1 MDSRIG
7 LDYIVENCDYVVKL
21 GAALDTKNLTV
32 KKQVFELLSALCAYS
47 RDGYDRAIQTLEH
60 YKDLKGERYRFN
72 VVVNELDRATAVE
85 YQVAILSFINC
96 LIISTTDLAERVRIR
111 NEFIGVNLLP
121 IIKNIRRSA
130 NSVPDLGV
138 QLDVFDDQRECDE
151 SQSLQGPDGIN
162 LNSHLDVFYAILRQV
177 ADTPQEIPFLSILQ
191 HLLRVDPKEPISDI
205 IWDTTET
212 LVHRATLIENRDDAA
227 KLLKTP
233 SVQKFS
239 CPYCLQNSN
248 GRKQS
253 FGAATSNNIN
263 STVSPSAVPSPPP
276 PIPAAPPPPP
286 PMSGFPT
293 PPAPPAPPIAN
304 INKPALNKGLNNNNN
319 ITTPKTP
326 EPTSDMQQLTLP
338 QQETPVPRSKMKT
351 INWNKIPPNKLMGKN
366 NIWTL
371 VAHAHQ
377 DSPMTE
383 MNWDE
388 MEGLFCQQPTQVS
401 QKLERESTDGT
412 PERTRTKRENDITLL
427 DGKRSLN
434 VNIFLKH
441 SNEDIIQLIKNGAH
455 DDIGAEKLRGLLK
468 ILPEVDELEMLKL
481 FEGDRSRLGN
491 AEKFLLQLIQVP
503 DYKLR
508 IESMLLKEE
517 FVANI
522 NYLQTCINA
531 MLCAGD
537 GGYAGNAA
545 GVKLTSLQKLTEIR
559 ANKPGM
565 NLIHFVA
572 LQAEKR
578 NAALLT
584 FPEEISAL
592 ENASKTTLEQLNNE
606 INTFDNRIT
615 KIKRQIDQLIEKDIK
630 LQMADFL
637 QAAVNDISMLQDG
650 MSELEIL
657 RSQLAEFFCEDP
669 NTFKM
674 EECFKIFYHFCEK
687 FRQAVKENEKR
698 KVLEEQAIL
707 RRKQR
712 EEQLASKRRQY
723 QTGTPVSD
731 SENAFMLD
739 TSGYDIRMSP
749 AMNRRRIGSFNSNGE
764 GSLVNNSESPDIT
777 PNGTL
782 RRRRSRVLS
791 EEDEGNLLDFL
802 RSSGHD
808 NSTRERKGASYGS
821 LDRSW
826 ARRARSGNSGKR
838 RPDLLNVDFNADRER
853 PNSPSPLAESKP
865 LPGETQ
871 SQNERPRVPR
881 EWRQKIE
888 SWLQA
893 NERDDRQDDEY
904 KKKMR
909 RVTSNRR
916 SLETDTESERG
927 GKLDTLPEEKP
938 GQTVLS
944 PDSYKRVYP
953 DWKPSLSIDQSN
965 VEETLLAIENDVESK
980 SHNKDK
986 SAWRKSNLN
995 VPNTTE
1001 DVEERRLKRQR
1012 SGEGSINKGP
1022 LHSIDEEENK
1032 RKNIIQSL
1040 GDRTAT
1046 DKLSI
1051 YLRRPSDNEHKSPV
1065 SSPIAISSSNQTSSI
1080 DNLSNKQSI
1089 YIKQS
1094 SSSTL
1099 PAEKHSIYIRQN
1111 KESPSTISSINLTT
1125 ENEQD
1130 SSSKHHSRA
1139 EIDADNIETPPTTRR
1154 VMNNTCRRFENPR
1167 PLHPET
1173 LELKSHKKAIN
1184 PVEQEVLGDGQFD
1197 RFSAARRTRR
1207 FKRPTDYSSGT
1218 EDRSNTT
1225 SDSPLKSSNITNT
1238 PEKSNSVPKNDTL
1251 KQWQHK
1257 LKSLDAEL
1265 EKDSNEAKKLDA
1277 ISKSNK
1283 NTGGRN
1289 VTKISQEDVRDAI
1302 RSLKSPTPD
1311 RTWDGPK
1318 EFKINGPVTVTTKG
1332 ITHELNDEG
1341 FEETQSLVSDTP
1353 SSCNDT
1359 VDQKTVRRKTERLAS
1374 TDSAATSASDVSRN
1388 RRSTSGSSKSSNNTL
1403 HSLLVKNQQSLEKS
1417 RSLRG
1422 APPSKISTLQSK
1434 RSTSMRIKPGS
1445 GEGSSHRRL
1454 DVERSSSRASLRS
1467 SRSSINSTVSTNTVK
1482 KVPFKATT
1490 PPHVVSP
1497 LKRPLTT
1504 QNSSTNKSINRTP
1517 ASRSSSS
1524 GSSIGPNRKTP
1535 LKNTSNGSHTTSF
1548 KENLR
1553 EPSISRPIRTTL
1565 GSKTSLDSNANTSNS
1580 NNNNSRASAVG
1591 LRSGGSGLTRPSS
1604 SSFMRP
1610 TAASA
1615 TKVKGK

>member
-1 MDSRIG
+1 MHSDSAKI
-7 LDYIVENCDYVVKL
+7 
-21 GAALDTKNLTV
+21 DTKFYIFLH
-32 KKQVFELLSALCAYS
+32 QQL
-47 RDGYDRAIQTLEH
+47 Q
-60 YKDLKGERYRFN
+60 
-72 VVVNELDRATAVE
+72 
-85 YQVAILSFINC
+85 
-96 LIISTTDLAERVRIR
+96 ISGL
-111 NEFIGVNLLP
+111 NLLP
-121 IIKNIRRSA
+121 VIKNIRRSA
-130 NSVPDLGV
+130 SSVPDLGV
-138 QLDVFDDQRECDE
+138 QLDVFDEQRECDE

-162 LNSHLDVFYAILRQV
+162 LSSHLDVFYAILRQV

-191 HLLRVDPKEPISDI
+191 HLLRIDPKEPISDI
-205 IWDTTET
+205 IWDATET

-233 SVQKFS
+233 SIPKFS
-239 CPYCLQNSN
+239 CPHCMPN
-248 GRKQS
+248 GRKS
-253 FGAATSNNIN
+253 SLGPSASATSIPIVPNNAATVS
-263 STVSPSAVPSPPP
+263 STTGVPPP
-276 PIPAAPPPPP
+276 PPPVPAAPPPPP
-286 PMSGFPT
+286 PMAA
-293 PPAPPAPPIAN
+293 PPAPPAPPAPKIAHSKTGN
-304 INKPALNKGLNNNNN
+304 EVTK
-319 ITTPKTP
+319 PKTP
-326 EPTSDMQQLTLP
+326 EPTSDSRTLP
-338 QQETPVPRSKMKT
+338 QQETPVPRAKMKT
-351 INWNKIPPNKLMGKN
+351 INWNKIPQNKLMGTN

-371 VAHAHQ
+371 VADAHQ

-388 MEGLFCQQPTQVS
+388 MEGLFCQQPTQGS
-401 QKLERESTDGT
+401 PKLGRDSNDGT
-412 PERTRTKRENDITLL
+412 PERKTKRDNEITLL

-434 VNIFLKH
+434 VNIFLKQFRS

-468 ILPEVDELEMLKL
+468 ILPEIDELEMLKA

-491 AEKFLLQLIQVP
+491 AEKFIMQLIEVP
-503 DYKLR
+503 NYKLR

-517 FVANI
+517 FASNL

-531 MLCAGD
+531 MLYAGD
-537 GGYAGNAA
+537 DLMTNKHLQEVLYMIVVAGNFLNAGGYAGNAA

-578 NAALLT
+578 NPKLLA

-615 KIKRQIDQLIEKDIK
+615 KIKKQIDQLTERDIK
-630 LQMADFL
+630 AQMADFL
-637 QAAVNDISMLQDG
+637 LAAVNDVSMLQDG
-650 MSELEIL
+650 MRELEVL
-657 RSQLAEFFCEDP
+657 RGQLAEFFCEDP
-669 NTFKM
+669 NSFKM
-674 EECFKIFYHFCEK
+674 EECFKIFYQFSEK
-687 FRQAVKENEKR
+687 FRQAVRENEKR
-698 KVLEEQAIL
+698 RVLEEQAIQ

-712 EEQLASKRRQY
+712 EEQLASKRRQFLSS
-723 QTGTPVSD
+723 TPVSD
-731 SENAFMLD
+731 SENGFMD
-739 TSGYDIRMSP
+739 STYYDIRMSP
-749 AMNRRRIGSFNSNGE
+749 AMNRRRIGSFNSNGD
-764 GSLVNNSESPDIT
+764 GSLVKDSESPDIT

-791 EEDEGNLLDFL
+791 EEDEGNLMDFL

-826 ARRARSGNSGKR
+826 ARRARSGSNSKK

-853 PNSPSPLAESKP
+853 PSSPSPLAETKP
-865 LPGETQ
+865 LPGEPPATT
-871 SQNERPRVPR
+871 SQDSRPR

-904 KKKMR
+904 RRRMR
-909 RVTSNRR
+909 RVTANRR

-927 GKLDTLPEEKP
+927 GKLDPLPEEKP

-953 DWKPSLSIDQSN
+953 DWKPTSTIDQTN
-965 VEETLLAIENDVESK
+965 VEKTLEAIANEDAK
-980 SHNKDK
+980 PNKDK

-995 VPNTTE
+995 VSNSTE
-1001 DVEERRLKRQR
+1001 DAEERRLRRQR
-1012 SGEGSINKGP
+1012 SREGGSNGGT

-1040 GDRTAT
+1040 GDRAAT

-1051 YLRRPSDNEHKSPV
+1051 YLRRPSDNEPKSPV
-1065 SSPIAISSSNQTSSI
+1065 RSPVSSNQTSSL
-1080 DNLSNKQSI
+1080 DSSSNKQSI
-1089 YIKQS
+1089 YIKQGG
-1094 SSSTL
+1094 TTP

-1111 KESPSTISSINLTT
+1111 KESPSTISSVIKVSP
-1125 ENEQD
+1125 EKQ
-1130 SSSKHHSRA
+1130 SRA
-1139 EIDADNIETPPTTRR
+1139 EIDADNIETPPTQRR
-1154 VMNNTCRRFENPR
+1154 VLNTTCRRFEPR

-1173 LELKSHKKAIN
+1173 LELDSKKALIN
-1184 PVEQEVLGDGQFD
+1184 PAEQEVLGDGQFD

-1218 EDRSNTT
+1218 EERT
-1225 SDSPLKSSNITNT
+1225 SSTT
-1238 PEKSNSVPKNDTL
+1238 PESPPKDVLDTPTTEKSEDRL

-1257 LKSLDAEL
+1257 IKNLDAEL
-1265 EKDSNEAKKLDA
+1265 EKDADKATSSS
-1277 ISKSNK
+1277 ISSRIKS
-1283 NTGGRN
+1283 TGGRN
-1289 VTKISQEDVRDAI
+1289 ITKISQEDVRDAI

-1311 RTWDGPK
+1311 RTWDAK
-1318 EFKINGPVTVTTKG
+1318 DFKINGPVTVAATKPL
-1332 ITHELNDEG
+1332 THELNDEG

-1359 VDQKTVRRKTERLAS
+1359 TTTDTKGRRKPERLAS

-1388 RRSTSGSSKSSNNTL
+1388 RRNNTPTSKSNTL
-1403 HSLLVKNQQSLEKS
+1403 QSLLVKNQQSLEKS

-1422 APPSKISTLQSK
+1422 APPSKISQLATK
-1434 RSTSMRIKPGS
+1434 RATSMRVKPPGS
-1445 GEGSSHRRL
+1445 GSLASNEANRRL

-1467 SRSSINSTVSTNTVK
+1467 SRSSINSAVSTNTVK
-1482 KVPFKATT
+1482 KVPLKSSSIGSASSASTN
-1490 PPHVVSP
+1490 
-1497 LKRPLTT
+1497 KRPLST
-1504 QNSSTNKSINRTP
+1504 QNVAKTTTRTP

-1535 LKNTSNGSHTTSF
+1535 VKSVAPSHTTSF
-1548 KENLR
+1548 KENQR
-1553 EPSISRPIRTTL
+1553 ESSITRPVRTASTTRSPSTGI
-1565 GSKTSLDSNANTSNS
+1565 GSLSSS
-1580 NNNNSRASAVG
+1580 ASATN
-1591 LRSGGSGLTRPSS
+1591 RSSTTPSRGFSKPSSS